1 MNRIRKYLFNLQH
14 RRCILNRY
22 NFILCYNKFQLHSVL
37 FIDKHSIL
45 FCIAFAICLYHIL
58 FCHIKDMYEVPNL
71 CMDDLIAMLSIAKI
85 VYDET
90 KEVPE
95 TLIDSDS
102 FPEIYYEAL
111 YNVGEEIGVG
121 ENGYDEYVTKYCF
134 PDMLEYYELC
144 KEYGRKQKVA
154 FKRNPFVI
162 EAEKFVNTEMNGIC
176 SYCIDWRLFAPQT
189 IEKKKYPCLMVT
201 VTPDFYQ
208 PVQLV
213 VSVNETEVSSEK
225 SNSTLGFPALSTE

>member
-1 MNRIRKYLFNLQH
+1 
-14 RRCILNRY
+14 
-22 NFILCYNKFQLHSVL
+22 
-37 FIDKHSIL
+37 
-45 FCIAFAICLYHIL
+45 
-58 FCHIKDMYEVPNL
+58 MYEFPNL

-95 TLIDSDS
+95 ALIDSDS

-162 EAEKFVNTEMNGIC
+162 EAENFVNAEMNSIC
-176 SYCIDWRLFAPQT
+176 SYCIDWRLFAPKT
-189 IEKKKYPCLMVT
+189 IEKKRYPCLMVT

-213 VSVNETEVSSEK
+213 ESLYNIRAYYRVGVGRLKSELHKKQPKIISLPKKTEERK
-225 SNSTLGFPALSTE
+225 KAA